1 MHLHSTL
8 LPRTLRKFAA
18 QGYQAEPVG
27 FRDNQDRRNEWRGLR
42 MQFPQVHHEL
52 WERSVLS
59 EWLRASALPSQ
70 CAATQLR
77 WIAANRLN
85 MQDPLRQCQCQV
97 PAMLWQQALSIRHS
111 SISFLQSAATF
122 AKDFRDAMRL
132 LPHLIFS

>member
-1 MHLHSTL
+1 
-8 LPRTLRKFAA
+8 
-18 QGYQAEPVG
+18 
-27 FRDNQDRRNEWRGLR
+27 
-42 MQFPQVHHEL
+42 
-52 WERSVLS
+52 
-59 EWLRASALPSQ
+59 SALPSQ

-132 LPHLIFS
+132 LPHLIFSRGDALCVPLIFECLQKSEWTDVDSPTLRAVH